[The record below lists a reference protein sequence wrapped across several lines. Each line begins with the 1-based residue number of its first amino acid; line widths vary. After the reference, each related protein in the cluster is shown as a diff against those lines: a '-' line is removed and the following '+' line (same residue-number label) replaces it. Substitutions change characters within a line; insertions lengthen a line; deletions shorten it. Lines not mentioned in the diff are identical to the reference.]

1 MEASPTRA
9 VRARDAARSANPLAL
24 IVLVLGVAGG
34 IVLGVAELS
43 TIVTVDV
50 LTTGTCEEIADP
62 EVRDACS
69 VSGIEQHNG
78 ALILL
83 GLVAVLMALGA
94 GRRSSRPAAVA
105 LIAIAL
111 IVVGIVVARDLP
123 AAGETGLVGLR
134 YEEAKAGPSTGLYL
148 ECVGA
153 ALCAAAGALRLALGR
168 SVAAQQRPAS

>member
-1 MEASPTRA
+1 MEASPTFA
-9 VRARDAARSANPLAL
+9 TRARGAVLWAGGALQSAGPLAL
-24 IVLVLGVAGG
+24 IVLVLGAAGG
-34 IVLGVAELS
+34 VLLVVAELS

-69 VSGIEQHNG
+69 VSGFEQHGG

-83 GLVAVLMALGA
+83 GLAAILMAIGA
-94 GRRSSRPAAVA
+94 GRGSSRPASVA
-105 LIAIAL
+105 LIVIAL
-111 IVVGIVVARDLP
+111 IVVVIVVTRDIP

-134 YEEAKAGPSTGLYL
+134 YEEAHAGASAGLYL

-153 ALCAAAGALRLALGR
+153 ALCAAAGALRLARG
-168 SVAAQQRPAS
+168 PA